1 MNAPVDVEARIRE
14 ILADVAEIEIESE
27 DDDIFETGRLDSLG
41 LVELIFAIE
50 EQLGVAIALDQLEVE
65 EFRNVRSI
73 VALVASAEE
82 PLAAAS

>member
-1 MNAPVDVEARIRE
+1 MSTSDTAARIRE
-14 ILADVAEIEIESE
+14 LLSTVVEIEVESD

-50 EQLGVAIALDQLEVE
+50 EQLGVALALDQLEVE
-65 EFRNVRSI
+65 EFRTVRSI
-73 VALVASAEE
+73 VALVSSAQQ